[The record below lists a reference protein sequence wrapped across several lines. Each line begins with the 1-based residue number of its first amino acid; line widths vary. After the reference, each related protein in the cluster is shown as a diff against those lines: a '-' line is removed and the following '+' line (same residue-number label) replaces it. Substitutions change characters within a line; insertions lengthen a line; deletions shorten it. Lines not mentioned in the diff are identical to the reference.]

1 MQERAA
7 QTVPAKSPTTAPTRT
22 LRLAA
27 LPTAPHMARTF
38 IGHSARQ
45 FHLSEEVTETA
56 RLLVSE
62 LVTNAV
68 RQTGRADGEPTP
80 RLAERV
86 AVVILGLRL
95 VPGALRIEVFDHD
108 ERPPQKSDRQTYV
121 SEHGWGLVLVELLS
135 RRWGTYPARSAN
147 NVSGK
152 VVWCE
157 VATS

>member
-1 MQERAA
+1 MP
-7 QTVPAKSPTTAPTRT
+7 VTTAPTRT
-22 LRLAA
+22 LHLAA

-38 IGHSARQ
+38 VSHSARQ
-45 FHLSEEVTETA
+45 FRLSEEVAETA

-68 RQTGRADGEPTP
+68 KQTGRVVGQPTP
-80 RLAERV
+80 TPTERV

-108 ERPPQKSDRQTYV
+108 QRPPRKSDEQTLV
-121 SEHGWGLVLVELLS
+121 SESKWGLVLVELLS
-135 RRWGTYPARSAN
+135 QRWGTYPARSASD
-147 NVSGK
+147 VSGK